1 MSAVVQGAWIASLSW
16 PEVEN
21 RIRDGA
27 LGVLPVGAACK
38 EHGPHLPLNTDQI
51 QVEWCAGQLA
61 MNKNVLIWPT
71 VTYGY
76 YPSFMD
82 YPGSCTLAQVSFVA
96 LMRDILHS
104 VLQSGIDKIII
115 LNSGISTIEPLSDLV
130 AAAPFN
136 GTIFLFNLY
145 SGPLFVR
152 AQRDIEQQQTGQH
165 ADEIETSIMLAI
177 APERVN
183 MALAVECLM
192 EKQAGPLNRTDPR
205 RPNYSPNGVLGNA
218 RLATAEKGRRL
229 ATAIL
234 DDLDNFYNQI

>member
-1 MSAVVQGAWIASLSW
+1 MSAVVQGAWIAALSW

-51 QVEWCAGQLA
+51 QVEWCAGQMA
-61 MNKNVLIWPT
+61 MNKNVLVWPT

-82 YPGSCTLAQVSFVA
+82 YPGSCTLAQASFVD

-104 VLQSGIDKIII
+104 ILQGGIKKIII
-115 LNSGISTIEPLSDLV
+115 LNSGISTIEPLSDV
-130 AAAPFN
+130 IAAVPFKSN
-136 GTIFLFNLY
+136 AFLFNLY
-145 SGPLFVR
+145 TGPLFLRV
-152 AQRDIEQQQTGQH
+152 QRDLEQQRNGQH

-177 APERVN
+177 APERVD
-183 MALAVECLM
+183 MALAVECLT
-192 EKQAGPLNRTDPR
+192 EKQAGPLNRTDPG

-229 ATAIL
+229 TGAIL
-234 DDLDNFYNQI
+234 GDLDNFYNQI